1 MANPYTGEAELL
13 VNGTPYALK
22 LTLGALAELEAV
34 LEEDTLV
41 ELVQRFEQ
49 GRFSARDVLALLAAG
64 LQGGGHDLSR
74 DDLAA
79 ATITG
84 GPLQAARVAAELL
97 LRSFS
102 VPEGS

>member
-1 MANPYTGEAELL
+1 MVNPHAGEAELL
-13 VNGTPYALK
+13 VNGTPYTLK
-22 LTLGALAELEAV
+22 LTLGALAGLEAA
-34 LEEDTLV
+34 LEEGTLV

-74 DDLAA
+74 EELAA
-79 ATITG
+79 ASIAG
-84 GPLQAARVAAELL
+84 GPLQAAKVAAELL

-102 VPEGS
+102 VPDAP